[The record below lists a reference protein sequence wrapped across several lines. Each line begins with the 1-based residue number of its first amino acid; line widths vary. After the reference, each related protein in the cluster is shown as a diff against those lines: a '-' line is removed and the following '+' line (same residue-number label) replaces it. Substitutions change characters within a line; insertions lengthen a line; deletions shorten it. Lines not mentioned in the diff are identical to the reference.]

1 MTAALLGVTLLVL
14 LVAGATLGPRVL
26 GGTGPTFSTHPRLGI
41 AFWMTAAGVW
51 TLAFLAMGPLLSWV
65 FTGPQLPGAVGA
77 VCQRCVAAAN
87 PFRSVSPLW
96 ATSVPVITLILVPA
110 ALAGGLIIAALVH
123 RVRDRKI
130 LDTHVDG
137 LLAFAERR
145 LLRGT
150 PVWVM
155 PSTDRAVYSLPDRR
169 ARIVISQG
177 ALAALTE
184 DQLTAVL
191 AHERAHLDQRHH
203 LLAWAMNSLQSV
215 LGWVPLIAAGAT
227 AVAGYAEMAAD
238 DEARRA
244 SSTRALAGALLA
256 LRGPRKPV
264 APLLALHIAEPGT
277 PWRARRLALP
287 PAPPSRWGMALTV
300 SYLAAM
306 TTAIVLIGSPYAA
319 LALNGTC

>member
-1 MTAALLGVTLLVL
+1 MTAALLGAALLVL

-26 GGTGPTFSTHPRLGI
+26 GGTGPAFSTHPRLGI
-41 AFWMTAAGVW
+41 AFWMAAAGVW
-51 TLAFLAMGPLLSWV
+51 TLAFLALGPLLSWV
-65 FTGPQLPGAVGA
+65 FTGPRLPGAAGV

-87 PFRSVSPLW
+87 PFDSVSPLW
-96 ATSVPVITLILVPA
+96 VTSVPVVTLILVPA
-110 ALAGGLIIAALVH
+110 TLAAGLIIAALVH
-123 RVRDRKI
+123 RVRGRKV
-130 LDTHVDG
+130 LDAHVNG
-137 LLAFAERR
+137 LVAVAEQR

-150 PVWVM
+150 PVWVV
-155 PSTDRAVYSLPDRR
+155 PSDRRAVYSLPDRR

-203 LLAWAMNSLQSV
+203 LVAWTMNTLRSV
-215 LGWVPLIAAGAT
+215 LGWVPLIAAGAS

-238 DEARRA
+238 DQARRA
-244 SSTRALAGALLA
+244 SSTRALAGALLV
-256 LRGPRKPV
+256 LRGPRESV
-264 APLLALHIAEPGT
+264 APPLALQAAEPGS

-300 SYLAAM
+300 SSLAAM
-306 TTAIVLIGSPYAA
+306 TTAIVVIGSPYAA
-319 LALNGTC
+319 LALNGAC